1 MNPRAMLAVAYAT
14 GRASHARQVEGDNKK
29 KKEVEGAINL
39 CALAN
44 NETCEEKLVAR
55 GDASCLSPSDTL
67 KQKYIKFP
75 STDLLI

>member
-1 MNPRAMLAVAYAT
+1 MRLAIINYDVINEWSEVKQNT
-14 GRASHARQVEGDNKK
+14 TVILVKK
-29 KKEVEGAINL
+29 KKEVEGVINL

-75 STDLLI
+75 STVLLI